1 MQNGGGIRNSIAKG
15 SITYGKVLDALPFGN
30 LMITLEATG
39 QQIVDMLQ
47 KCATYTVE
55 DGSFPQVSGLQ
66 FKITDRAGV
75 RTVSDVQVL
84 DAASGQYSPI
94 DLMRHFTIA
103 TTEYTIKGGF
113 YDTLKSARVIS
124 ITSQSYCDCLAD
136 FLGTFNGTMPQ
147 SYAKP
152 QGRITFEK

>member
-1 MQNGGGIRNSIAKG
+1 
-15 SITYGKVLDALPFGN
+15 
-30 LMITLEATG
+30 
-39 QQIVDMLQ
+39 
-47 KCATYTVE
+47 
-55 DGSFPQVSGLQ
+55 VSGLQ

-94 DLMRHFTIA
+94 DLMRHYTIA

-124 ITSQSYCDCLAD
+124 STSQSYCDCLAD